1 MSHNRNFGLTY
12 DQRLLLDIYI
22 NFYNHTSR
30 QIDALYDL
38 QNEIRGNINQI
49 VGLSEYHTR
58 TYPSNQHQHQYS
70 QRTQNAN
77 RRPRGRHGTENLNQ
91 PTNGSNNLRWFY
103 INGTPRL
110 IDITNLNQTN
120 TANEAANNIWRAFY
134 ENIAVAPTQ
143 AQIEN
148 ATRVVQFSEIENP
161 TNNSCPITL
170 DVFEDDE
177 SVTQIIHCGHV
188 FTPSGIE
195 SWLQS
200 NVRCPVCRYDIR
212 EYVAPA
218 IVHESTRESRRQETA
233 PGNDEEIHDPE
244 LQPIIPPTSR
254 RSGDRTSNQPRQY
267 SSGRHSSVQGNQTLG
282 NALSTIT
289 EELIQSILTPN
300 QGSSIFDPSYN
311 SLFYD
316 SSNRQFVFEG
326 LLRR

>member
-58 TYPSNQHQHQYS
+58 TYPSNQHQHS

-77 RRPRGRHGTENLNQ
+77 RRPRGRHGPENLNQ

-120 TANEAANNIWRAFY
+120 TVNEAANNIWRAFY
-134 ENIAVAPTQ
+134 ENITVAPTQ
-143 AQIEN
+143 GQIEN

-170 DVFEDDE
+170 DVFEDDD

-218 IVHESTRESRRQETA
+218 IVHESTRESRRQETV
-233 PGNDEEIHDPE
+233 PGNDEESYE
-244 LQPIIPPTSR
+244 AESQPIIQPASR
-254 RSGDRTSNQPRQY
+254 RTTERPNNQTNPY
-267 SSGRHSSVQGNQTLG
+267 SLRGNQTVG
-282 NALSTIT
+282 NSLSAIT
-289 EELIQSILTPN
+289 EELIQNILSPN
-300 QGSSIFDPSYN
+300 RGSSIFDPSYN

-316 SSNRQFVFEG
+316 STNRHFVFEG